1 MPDLLRLLLAIV
13 LLPPTLYLV
22 VVCGYLG
29 VLGVGAWLFRH
40 PSLRPGAT
48 LPRFALLIPAHNESG
63 HIEETLAVAYA
74 MDYPR
79 EDYEIFVIADNCD
92 DDTADRARAAGA
104 TVLERNDPTLRGKGQ
119 ALDWCLH
126 THKDRLAAFDLI
138 ALVDAD
144 MTIDPRFL
152 RELAGSFTDPAE
164 QVVQSLNTVSNPE
177 ASWRAAFGF
186 MGFTTVNFT
195 RPAGRRWLGGTAE
208 LRGSGMAFRAPLL
221 LQYGWPAHSL
231 AEDVE
236 FSKRLL
242 LDGILIG
249 FNPDAKVTSGIP
261 LHVQQANVQ
270 QQRWE
275 GGKLQILRSYLP
287 RMWRHALSRPGIAS
301 IDALLDLLVPP
312 QSILFTLLVL
322 CLVLAPLAHPAWGL
336 LILACAGCVAF
347 CIATGL
353 LLQRASLKV
362 WLYLMLLPAFLAWKI
377 PLYARLLLHRRK
389 GHDQAWQ
396 RTPRDSEVNK

>member
-1 MPDLLRLLLAIV
+1 MPDLLRLLLAV
-13 LLPPTLYLV
+13 ALLPPTLYLV

-48 LPRFALLIPAHNESG
+48 LPRFALLIPAHNESS

-92 DDTADRARAAGA
+92 DDTADRAREAGA

-126 THKDRLAAFDLI
+126 THKEQLAALDLI

-144 MTIDPRFL
+144 MTIDPHFL
-152 RELAGSFTDPAE
+152 KELAGSFTDPAE

-287 RMWRHALSRPGIAS
+287 RMWKHTLSRPGIAS

-312 QSILFTLLVL
+312 QSILFALLVL
-322 CLVLAPLAHPAWGL
+322 CLVLAPLAHLAWGL

-362 WLYLMLLPAFLAWKI
+362 WLYLLLLPAFLAWKI